1 MNGSTVNSG
10 VVGFNPEQV
19 RKLLGLIAR
28 AYELETSNMDGLF
41 YCFPN
46 AMEGIDL
53 GDLTGKASAGWFS
66 PEAKRFCEDV
76 LTPAEMTAFK
86 KVYVTYVD
94 VYDSVIAAAKKW
106 DATTGNANSYPE
118 WPFYNHRHSGY
129 GDTITV
135 PDSKNGNVGIDPKI
149 IDHVKTIYVKC
160 RNALVGSF
168 DTIFNQIKQ
177 EGAFLGADQHAQLLA
192 KINSAHSLTLEKSD
206 EVYAIALR
214 EMNAAVAKYQAIARQ
229 IAGSFS
235 GSPSA
240 GVAGSTSNSF
250 NTTN

>member
-1 MNGSTVNSG
+1 MNGSTKSG

-28 AYELETSNMDGLF
+28 AYEFETSNMDSLF

-86 KVYVTYVD
+86 KVYETYAS

-106 DATTGNANSYPE
+106 DATTGNTNAYPE

-129 GDTITV
+129 GDIITV

-149 IDHVKTIYVKC
+149 IDHVKTIYTKC
-160 RNALVGSF
+160 RNTLVGSF
-168 DTIFNQIKQ
+168 DTIFGQIKQ

-206 EVYAIALR
+206 EVYNIALR
-214 EMNAAVAKYQAIARQ
+214 EMNAAVAKYQMIAKQ
-229 IAGSFS
+229 VAGSFS

-250 NTTN
+250 NTIK